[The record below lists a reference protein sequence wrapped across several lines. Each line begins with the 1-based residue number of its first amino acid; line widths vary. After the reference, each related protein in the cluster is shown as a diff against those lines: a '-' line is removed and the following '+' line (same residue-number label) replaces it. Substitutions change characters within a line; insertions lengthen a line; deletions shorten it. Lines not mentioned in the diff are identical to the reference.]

1 MRIIISEKA
10 NAAKKIAQF
19 LAEGPVREGKHRS
32 VPHHTFTWRGEECV
46 SVGLKGH
53 VLNLE
58 YPEEYSNWQKVEPS
72 ALIDA
77 EIRKSVSEKGV
88 AEAVRA
94 LSKKADAIIIA
105 TDFDREGELIGVEAL
120 SLAFEANP
128 GLMDHVQRSRFSA
141 LTKGEVTRAFDE
153 LVEVST
159 ELAAAGEAR
168 QDIDLIWGAT
178 LTRWVSR
185 ATKRYGSAFLS
196 VGRVQSPTLV
206 LIAERERERR
216 AFIAEPYWEIEA
228 SLRNGEAFT
237 ARHATAR
244 FWEEAAARSAHENL
258 TDVARVTEV
267 KEKSATRPAPIPFN
281 TTGFLSAAANIG
293 ISPSRAARLAE
304 DLYTDGYLSY
314 PRTDNTVYPVS
325 LDLREVL
332 GELKRVEG
340 VGPYAEKLLS
350 SEKLSP
356 TRGKKETTDH
366 PPIYPTGYASKNA
379 LRDDQWKIYQL
390 VVRRFLATL
399 SAPAKTLRTTVRLES
414 GGEPLVSGGTV
425 VTQEGWLAVY
435 PYGRRP
441 DEEIP
446 SLSEGQEV
454 QVTGTELLS
463 KETQPP
469 GRYGQGRLLR
479 LMEELGLGTKAT
491 RPSIIQNLYDR
502 GYVHDDPLVPTETGI
517 AVAYA
522 LKDFASEIATHE
534 MTAELERSMDQISEG
549 SISKDTVVDE
559 SRDVLRRVYEHL
571 ESSEEQFAD
580 IVWDGIRG
588 DSILGPCKKC
598 GENLTIRKAKKSGK
612 RFAGCSG
619 YPDCDQTYSLPPR
632 GEIVSLGTLCE
643 ECGSPEVKVLGGRRP
658 WITCIDLQ
666 CPKQQEKR
674 KVAAEAK
681 AAKAEAAEAAKAAKA
696 ASNGDEE
703 GGEGVSKTQKKTTA
717 KPASKTRKPAGTRAR
732 AKTSTTAK
740 ANGKTSTRANT
751 KANGKTKAVEE
762 AGTQELEK
770 STT

>member
-1 MRIIISEKA
+1 MRLIISEKA
-10 NAAKKIAQF
+10 NAAKKVAQF
-19 LAEGPVREGKHRS
+19 LAEGTAKDGKHRS
-32 VPHHTFTWRGEECV
+32 IPHHAFKWGGEECV

-53 VLNLE
+53 VLNPE

-72 ALIDA
+72 SLIDA

-94 LSKKADAIIIA
+94 LSKKADKIVIA

-128 GLMDHVQRSRFSA
+128 KLVDHVERARFSA

-153 LVEVST
+153 LVEVSRD
-159 ELAAAGEAR
+159 LAAAGEAR

-216 AFIAEPYWEIEA
+216 AFISEPYWEIEA
-228 SLRNGEAFT
+228 NLKNGEPFV
-237 ARHATAR
+237 ARHAYGRFREEDAAQTAY
-244 FWEEAAARSAHENL
+244 ENL
-258 TDVARVTEV
+258 TETARVTEV

-281 TTGFLSAAANIG
+281 TTGFLAAAANIG

-304 DLYTDGYLSY
+304 DLYTDGYISY
-314 PRTDNTVYPVS
+314 PRTDNTVYPGS

-332 GELKRVEG
+332 GQLKRVEE

-350 SEKLSP
+350 AGKLSP

-366 PPIYPTGYASKNA
+366 PPIYPTGRATKGA

-399 SAPAKTLRTTVRLES
+399 SAPAKSLRTTVRLES
-414 GGEPLVSGGTV
+414 GGEPLISGGTV

-435 PYGRRP
+435 PYGRKP
-441 DEEIP
+441 DEEMP

-454 QVTGTELLS
+454 KVEAKNLLA

-469 GRYGQGRLLR
+469 GRYGQGRLIR
-479 LMEELGLGTKAT
+479 LMEDLGLGTKAT

-517 AVAYA
+517 AVAQA

-534 MTAELERSMDQISEG
+534 MTAELERSMDEISEG
-549 SISKDTVVDE
+549 KTSKDAVVDE

-571 ESSEEQFAD
+571 ESSQEEFAD
-580 IVWDGIRG
+580 IVWGGIRE
-588 DSILGPCKKC
+588 DSVLGPCKKC
-598 GENLTIRKAKKSGK
+598 GRNLTIRRARKSGK
-612 RFAGCSG
+612 RFAGCEG
-619 YPDCDQTYSLPPR
+619 YPECDQTYSLPPR
-632 GEIVSLGTLCE
+632 GEIIPLGTLCE
-643 ECGSPEVKVLGGRRP
+643 ACGSPEIKVVGGRRP
-658 WITCIDLQ
+658 WITCIDMS
-666 CPKQQEKR
+666 CPKQQERR
-674 KVAAEAK
+674 KAAAEAK
-681 AAKAEAAEAAKAAKA
+681 AARAEADGESNGSAKGGERTSSTRKKAAPK
-696 ASNGDEE
+696 S
-703 GGEGVSKTQKKTTA
+703 SSMKRS
-717 KPASKTRKPAGTRAR
+717 SKTRKKPAGVG
-732 AKTSTTAK
+732 
-740 ANGKTSTRANT
+740 ANAES
-751 KANGKTKAVEE
+751 NG
-762 AGTQELEK
+762 
-770 STT
+770 